1 MYNHLWAPGI
11 QRRTIRRS
19 PDHPEA
25 GLRLEPC
32 PALRSHSAEA
42 AADSRL
48 HFFGNVN
55 DGIAPISYYT
65 PSPSLAALLPN
76 NTHVFVS
83 SGRTVPVLVTLPF
96 PCAVIRVLVYSESF
110 LPLSAF
116 RTSRW
121 LARAMSL
128 MISCA
133 TLDSRQVRRA
143 NGSPGSPRTLKRAAC
158 LDLWPPRTIPSR
170 FNDERAPRDE
180 DFTQRIFGSTRPGVP
195 DGPRMQPQT
204 HSPAVPHVPG
214 SFCRRALII
223 SPGRRRRRGPSCYTG
238 FQLSLHHMD
247 SAA

>member
-25 GLRLEPC
+25 GLRLETC

-55 DGIAPISYYT
+55 DGILAPISYYT

-133 TLDSRQVRRA
+133 TLDS
-143 NGSPGSPRTLKRAAC
+143 
-158 LDLWPPRTIPSR
+158 PPLILAKYDVPTAVLEVLECS
-170 FNDERAPRDE
+170 NV
-180 DFTQRIFGSTRPGVP
+180 QHVSIFG
-195 DGPRMQPQT
+195 
-204 HSPAVPHVPG
+204 
-214 SFCRRALII
+214 
-223 SPGRRRRRGPSCYTG
+223 RRGP
-238 FQLSLHHMD
+238 FQAALTTNGPREMKTLLNASLVPRD
-247 SAA
+247 PAYLTAPECNPKLTRQQSRTFLAASAEGL